1 MRVPTA
7 MRWPG
12 HLNGNSRCD
21 ELASTLDLLPT
32 IAHLVG
38 AEMPADRV
46 VDGKDISNLLNDPG
60 SNSPHDYFYYFSIRS
75 EKLNAIRDAEGYK
88 LHLWRDP
95 EGYENTAPYEV
106 KELYFLPDDV
116 DESDNIYTERP
127 DVVKRLSAAASSF
140 DAELAKNSRPVGKAP

>member
-32 IAHLVG
+32 IAHLAG

-46 VDGKDISNLLNDPG
+46 IDGKDISNLLKDPG
-60 SNSPHDYFYYFSIRS
+60 SNSPHDYFYYFSIAS
-75 EKLNAIRDAEGYK
+75 ERLNAIRDAEGYK

-95 EGYENTAPYEV
+95 EGYENNTPYEV
-106 KELYFLPDDV
+106 KELYYLPDDV
-116 DESDNIYTERP
+116 DESDNLYAERP
-127 DVVKRLSAAASSF
+127 DVVERLRAAASAF
-140 DAELAKNSRPVGKAP
+140 DAELAKNSRPAGRVP